1 MERQLSIE
9 PDRDISTK
17 AGNTKSKRQRDF
29 ICSRFRTNK
38 RKHTNGIFKKT
49 REIGAAKMLLP
60 NRRMIIRS
68 LNLLYLLE
76 CGNNKNETLEVDEI
90 FNKEELK
97 IKVELTPKHQ
107 PR

>member
-1 MERQLSIE
+1 
-9 PDRDISTK
+9 
-17 AGNTKSKRQRDF
+17 
-29 ICSRFRTNK
+29 
-38 RKHTNGIFKKT
+38 
-49 REIGAAKMLLP
+49 MLLP
-60 NRRMIIRS
+60 NRRIIIRS

-107 PR
+107 PRR